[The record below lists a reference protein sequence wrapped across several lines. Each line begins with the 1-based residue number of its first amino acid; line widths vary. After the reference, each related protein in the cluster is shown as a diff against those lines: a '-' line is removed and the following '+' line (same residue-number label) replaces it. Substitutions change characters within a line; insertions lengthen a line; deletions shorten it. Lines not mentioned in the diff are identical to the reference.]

1 MAHGLG
7 KKPGR
12 NVGLGEGFTHRVGA
26 WGRINA
32 RLEREGKRMH
42 ARPRERGSRYAS
54 FVGFI
59 AVVGNLHKIFKVSGY
74 LATQ

>member
-32 RLEREGKRMH
+32 RLERERGEAD
-42 ARPRERGSRYAS
+42 ARTAKGER
-54 FVGFI
+54 
-59 AVVGNLHKIFKVSGY
+59 K
-74 LATQ
+74 